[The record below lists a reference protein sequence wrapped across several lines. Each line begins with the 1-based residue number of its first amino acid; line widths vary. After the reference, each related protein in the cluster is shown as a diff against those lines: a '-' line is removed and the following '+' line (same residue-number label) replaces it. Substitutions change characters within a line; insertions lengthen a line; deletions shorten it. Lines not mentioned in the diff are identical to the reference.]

1 MNFIGIS
8 LFFSSL
14 VGAKF
19 YKIFTNRYAEYC
31 ENLTMNNY
39 PRIGIKTMKKTKIDP
54 RKNKKRVRFNNIIE
68 TYYIK
73 DY

>member
-31 ENLTMNNY
+31 ENLTMNNENIY
-39 PRIGIKTMKKTKIDP
+39 SHKKMDS
-54 RKNKKRVRFNNIIE
+54 
-68 TYYIK
+68 
-73 DY
+73 